1 MRLPLSPG
9 KNQFYNSVHKTIKPP
24 MTLRI
29 TTVTALCVL
38 AMSLTGNCNAQVR
51 VARGRVA
58 IPLAA
63 KVDELANRELYFLK
77 KVCKPTKSQYE
88 TIAKA
93 TKTRTEEMQQ
103 MYLEYSKNK
112 DPNVWPRPQQLLT
125 KHLQTLADQ
134 TFTQAIANEY
144 RNELAARKE
153 ANLNATAS
161 IVTNLIDSQVLL
173 SPAEMDLVATKTAQF
188 ETTRN
193 ATLPVAFFYRHM
205 IPIPSSENMID
216 LLSERQLTL
225 WKTQKHPNY
234 NQPWVNYFN
243 SNDFLSTLFPPGFKR
258 QPDPKEF
265 LMRNKEAIVK

>member
-1 MRLPLSPG
+1 MATPS
-9 KNQFYNSVHKTIKPP
+9 

-38 AMSLTGNCNAQVR
+38 AISLTGNCNAQVR

-63 KVDELANRELYFLK
+63 KMDELASRELFFLK
-77 KVCKPTKSQYE
+77 KVCKPTESEYE
-88 TIAKA
+88 TIAEA
-93 TKTRTEEMQQ
+93 TRNRTKEIQE

-112 DPNVWPRPQQLLT
+112 DPSIWPRPQQLIT
-125 KHLQTLADQ
+125 EHLQTLADQ
-134 TFTQAIANEY
+134 TFAPDVAKGY
-144 RNELAARKE
+144 RKEIAARKQ
-153 ANLNATAS
+153 ANVTATAS

-173 SPAEMDLVATKTAQF
+173 SPTEMDAVASKAAQF
-188 ETTRN
+188 ETTQK

-205 IPIPSSENMID
+205 IPIPSSENMND

-243 SNDFLSTLFPPGFKR
+243 SNNFLSSILPPGFQ
-258 QPDPKEF
+258 QPPPPKKKLF
-265 LMRNKEAIVK
+265 